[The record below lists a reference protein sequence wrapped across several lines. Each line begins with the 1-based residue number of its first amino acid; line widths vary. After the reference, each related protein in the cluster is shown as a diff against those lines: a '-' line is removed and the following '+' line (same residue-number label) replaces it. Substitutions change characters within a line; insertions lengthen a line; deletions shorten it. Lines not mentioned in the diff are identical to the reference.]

1 MACYTNKQ
9 VRLEEWMPLIR
20 ETLAAGQSV
29 EFSPR
34 GTSMLPMLRQG
45 VDRVVLSPLPERLQK
60 YDLPLYQRDNGQ
72 YVLHR
77 IVQVGESITC
87 MGDNQIDPEEGLGE
101 SQMIGL
107 VTAFYRG
114 NKKVSVADWRYRL
127 YCRIW
132 PVSRPV
138 RRGWR
143 WLKSKLRRH

>member
-1 MACYTNKQ
+1 MDCCANKQ

-20 ETLAAGQSV
+20 ETLGAGQSV

-45 VDRVVLSPLPERLQK
+45 VDRVVLSPLPERLRK
-60 YDLPLYQRDNGQ
+60 YDLPLYQRENGQ

-77 IVQVGESITC
+77 ILRVGEAITC
-87 MGDNQIDPEEGLGE
+87 MGDNQIDPETGLKE

-114 NKKVSVADWRYRL
+114 DKKVSVTDWRYRL

-132 PVSRPV
+132 PVIRPA
-138 RRGWR
+138 RRVWR
-143 WLKSKLRRH
+143 WVKSKLRRH